1 MIDKKWFVRIGHLWG
16 LQAGKLEGTV
26 CWKLSRLQFS
36 NQRKTEKGENT
47 TFFLIFEKRSLFHC
61 QLLLQ
66 VGCALQAKSLQSCM
80 ILCDPM
86 DCSLPGSSVH
96 GILQARYWSGL
107 PCSSPEDLPNPGIKP
122 ATPPS
127 PALAGGFFTT
137 STILEALRVRQG
149 SLFFFLLL
157 HDQARIVKA
166 LWKNYFRFQYNEGL
180 SLWNFNFQ

>member
-1 MIDKKWFVRIGHLWG
+1 MR

-149 SLFFFLLL
+149 SLFFCSYMIKPELSRHYGKIISGFSTMKVFHFEISTFNKLLFFKF
-157 HDQARIVKA
+157 A
-166 LWKNYFRFQYNEGL
+166 E
-180 SLWNFNFQ
+180 SMS